1 MCLFRIAELCHLY
14 LTILDKALHP
24 QTNIC
29 TDQVQS
35 KFSSEFASVPGSL
48 FPGLRFSI
56 GVNCFSTL
64 AVQPLLCR
72 STWLC

>member
-1 MCLFRIAELCHLY
+1 MCLFRIAKRYHPF
-14 LTILDKALHP
+14 LTVLDKALHP

-35 KFSSEFASVPGSL
+35 KFSSEFASLPESL
-48 FPGLRFSI
+48 FQGLRFSTS
-56 GVNCFSTL
+56 VNCFTTL
-64 AVQPLLCR
+64 AVQPLICR